1 MYTEIDRCRV
11 CGNSNLDSIVHLG
24 SQSLT
29 GVFPRSKDRNITKGP
44 LELVKCVESSRMQCG
59 LLQLRQTYNHDEMYG
74 MNYGYRSG
82 LNSSMVDHLR
92 SIVRSIVRTS
102 PITASDVVVDIG
114 SNDGTL
120 LRQYPDIGA
129 TLIGI
134 DPTGGKFREY
144 YPANVRLIP
153 DFFSAELYKREMG
166 HRKAKIVTSI
176 AMFYDLDAPLLFME
190 QVRDIL
196 DDDGVWVF
204 EQSYMP
210 TMLAVNAYD
219 TICHEHLEYYG
230 LSQIQWMADRVGMRI
245 MDVQFNDT
253 NGGSFVVT
261 AMKSLGVHQQVPE
274 GVLSVLKREN
284 ELGLSQEKPYLDF
297 KAGIFSHR
305 DRLRSTLEA
314 LKQQGAKVL
323 GYGAS
328 TKGNVLLQFCGI
340 TEADIK
346 FIAEVNP
353 DKYGC
358 YTPGTLIPI
367 ISETE
372 AKALRPDVLF
382 VLPWHFEENLVRREK
397 EYLEQGGRLLFPLPE
412 IHFIDRHSK
421 RCR

>member
-11 CGNSNLDSIVHLG
+11 CGNSNLESIVHLG
-24 SQSLT
+24 NQSLT

-44 LELVKCVESSRMQCG
+44 LELVKCVESSHAQCG

-92 SIVRSIVRTS
+92 SIVQSIVRTVS
-102 PITASDVVVDIG
+102 ITASDVIVDIG

-120 LRQYPDIGA
+120 LRQYPETGA

-134 DPTGGKFREY
+134 DPTGSKFKEY
-144 YPANVRLIP
+144 YPADVHLIP
-153 DFFSAELYKREMG
+153 DFFSAELYKRVMG
-166 HRKAKIVTSI
+166 HRKAKVVTSI

-230 LSQIQWMADRVGMRI
+230 LSQFQWMADRVGMRI
-245 MDVQFNDT
+245 VDVQFNAT
-253 NGGSFVVT
+253 NGGSFAVT
-261 AMKSLGVHQQVPE
+261 AMKTSPVHHAASDR
-274 GVLSVLKREN
+274 VLSVLRQER
-284 ELGLSQEKPYLDF
+284 ELGLNQMLPYRNF

-305 DRLRSTLEA
+305 DRLRSTLET
-314 LKQQGAKVL
+314 LKREGSNVL

-340 TEADIK
+340 SESDIK

-367 ISETE
+367 ISEAE
-372 AKALRPDVLF
+372 ARALRPDVFL
-382 VLPWHFEENLVRREK
+382 VLPWHFEENLIHRERD
-397 EYLEQGGRLLFPLPE
+397 YLAQGGKLLFPLPE
-412 IHFIDRHSK
+412 IHFVDK
-421 RCR
+421 NKGTCG